1 MKSLF
6 VSFSIANR
14 SAAEN
19 GPVNVVLSATSDLNL
34 VKSAKWNTLVEVGLP
49 QSKVMYVFTI
59 QNIVN

>member
-6 VSFSIANR
+6 VSFPIANR
-14 SAAEN
+14 TAAEN
-19 GPVNVVLSATSDLNL
+19 GPVVWSATIDLNL

-59 QNIVN
+59 QNIEN